1 MKKYSK
7 INKKQIIFTFLLTF
21 NQLLLSGYTF
31 SNKKIDSNVFENN
44 TSIEEITINN
54 AISVIANSG
63 FKNCT
68 KASNKKNNIDNAN
81 IIPHTH

>member
-31 SNKKIDSNVFENN
+31 SNKKIDSNVFEKNN
-44 TSIEEITINN
+44 FEKQ
-54 AISVIANSG
+54 
-63 FKNCT
+63 FKLLI
-68 KASNKKNNIDNAN
+68 SNKSQDQPEILEEAEK
-81 IIPHTH
+81 